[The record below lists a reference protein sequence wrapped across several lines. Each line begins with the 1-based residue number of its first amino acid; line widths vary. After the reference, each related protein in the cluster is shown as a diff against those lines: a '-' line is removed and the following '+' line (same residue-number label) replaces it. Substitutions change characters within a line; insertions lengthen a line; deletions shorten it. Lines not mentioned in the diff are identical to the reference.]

1 MCVSV
6 RGGEIEA
13 RFERKHADKNIL
25 PVKSYYETFETFE
38 CGGDCVDNFPNQEPP
53 DVSDWWKYASI
64 TTVIIND
71 SNAVQSLVSSN
82 WNTIFQV
89 FMQVMKCNLT

>member
-53 DVSDWWKYASI
+53 DVSD
-64 TTVIIND
+64 
-71 SNAVQSLVSSN
+71 
-82 WNTIFQV
+82 
-89 FMQVMKCNLT
+89 